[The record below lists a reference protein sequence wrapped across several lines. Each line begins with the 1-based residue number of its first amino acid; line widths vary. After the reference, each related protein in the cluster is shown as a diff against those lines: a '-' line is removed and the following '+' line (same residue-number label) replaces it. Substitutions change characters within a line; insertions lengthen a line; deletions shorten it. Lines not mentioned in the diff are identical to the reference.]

1 MNRII
6 SISQSSWY
14 WICLILI
21 GVSLEGVALYYQY
34 ALDEWPCVVC
44 IQIRLWIAGFIV
56 VSALALLL
64 QRFKS
69 TLPIFHLLNSII
81 MVGFVERSWQVLA
94 VERGWVFGDCSM
106 DLGLPSW
113 FAIDKW
119 FPTLFE
125 VQTTCG
131 YTPLLIAKITMAEV
145 LMASSALF
153 LVASLALTLASFWR
167 SK

>member
-1 MNRII
+1 
-6 SISQSSWY
+6 
-14 WICLILI
+14 
-21 GVSLEGVALYYQY
+21 LYYQY
-34 ALDEWPCVVC
+34 AFDEWPCVVC
-44 IQIRLWIAGFIV
+44 IQIRLWNAGLIV

-69 TLPIFHLLNSII
+69 TFPIFHLLNSII

-94 VERGWVFGDCSM
+94 VERGWIFGDCSM

-125 VQTTCG
+125 VQTTSG
-131 YTPLLIAKITMAEV
+131 YTPLLIAKITMTEV
-145 LMASSALF
+145 LMDSSTLF
-153 LVASLALTLASFWR
+153 LVASLALIVASFWR
-167 SK
+167 AK